1 MSSLSGRPRI
11 VYRPAHRLW
20 NCARP
25 CLRQRQAR
33 RAGRQPARFAANAF
47 GATAHGSVLLAAVD
61 ARMNEVYCAV
71 YRRDEHVSEAEPHA
85 RAAACAR
92 TDRR

>member
-1 MSSLSGRPRI
+1 MSSLSG
-11 VYRPAHRLW
+11 PAPDRLPA
-20 NCARP
+20 CASP
-25 CLRQRQAR
+25 VELRKALPTAKASASCRSATC
-33 RAGRQPARFAANAF
+33 ALAANAF

-71 YRRDEHVSEAEPHA
+71 YRRDEHEREPHA